1 MAVFPAI
8 LDSSVLFNRPVTD
21 TLLRAAEYG
30 LYRVHWTQRIL
41 DETTGSLIK
50 RSKMNRAQASHLQEE
65 LAKAFPEAMVKVP
78 AKLIEQMTNDDDDR
92 HVAAADVIA
101 QAQIIVTFN
110 LSHFKPIDLAPWNLE
125 AMHPDVF
132 LSDLFDLD
140 SRLLERIIREQC
152 KDLTGLSAED
162 LLAKLETHVPNF
174 VSLIR

>member
-65 LAKAFPEAMVKVP
+65 LAKAFPEAM
-78 AKLIEQMTNDDDDR
+78 
-92 HVAAADVIA
+92 
-101 QAQIIVTFN
+101 
-110 LSHFKPIDLAPWNLE
+110 
-125 AMHPDVF
+125 HPDVF

>member
-1 MAVFPAI
+1 
-8 LDSSVLFNRPVTD
+8 
-21 TLLRAAEYG
+21 
-30 LYRVHWTQRIL
+30 
-41 DETTGSLIK
+41 
-50 RSKMNRAQASHLQEE
+50 MNRAQASHLQEE
-65 LAKAFPEAMVKVP
+65 LAKAFP
-78 AKLIEQMTNDDDDR
+78 
-92 HVAAADVIA
+92 
-101 QAQIIVTFN
+101 
-110 LSHFKPIDLAPWNLE
+110 E